1 MYDHFFRY
9 AHRVFEPTWLMD
21 PHTSLELFRE
31 VGSETSQGL
40 ILTDRHGLILQMNE
54 AAEHLSGYLS
64 AELEGSPLQTLIAEA
79 LPTDFLT
86 KKRTPHTCT
95 LQPQAGPEIPVALKF
110 SPMIGAG
117 QFQVLLLRDLR
128 MELPDEARIKRQQ
141 TKLNALLEAI
151 PDSIFFQD
159 FDGNFLDYYPPVTG
173 RFLAPGTQVKGRNIA
188 QVFPEELATRFLEA
202 FREIRAKRETV
213 QFEFS
218 QGTRPVSH
226 FEARVVPMN
235 NHKILSIVREVT
247 ESVRNKQEL
256 EKEKTLLRNYL
267 DTAASMFVVINA
279 DHRILMANKKTC
291 EVLGYSH
298 RELLEKNWFSRFV
311 PEEDRSRQ
319 EALFD
324 RSIRRR
330 SRQSEYFESYVITR
344 KGIRRLIRWRNA
356 LLRDERGKVTG
367 LICSGVDVTKRKEAE
382 QELFESEA
390 RNRAILDAIP
400 DLILIHDCQGRLLD
414 LETSEAQQ
422 DLFPQGGLKQR
433 QTEALFPSEVAR
445 QMRDIIEKVCLSGE
459 PQTLEFTMASP
470 RGLLHFEARYVHM
483 EGQRALAVARD
494 ITRSKSVQNV
504 LELRNRALEAASD
517 GIVISDARLPDQPV
531 IYSNRAFT
539 KITGYE
545 AAEILGRNCRLL
557 QGKDRDQESIALIS
571 QAVSQGEPCRAVLR
585 NYRKNGEL
593 FWNELSITPIKDT
606 VGITTHF
613 IGVLRDVSQKIAE
626 ENRQQGIRNL
636 LEAIT
641 EDRPLPEIGKQLCE
655 LLVAQTGSGSALI
668 ATLHEETRQ
677 LQALA
682 NYALPASLVG
692 PVESIPI
699 DRQPPC
705 PCSKAANIKSEVIVE
720 DIMADKQ
727 WKDWDSPMRE
737 NGFMAC
743 WSFPVLSSSN
753 QVLGTCTLY
762 RPETGGPDRETRE
775 LIREV
780 TQLTGVA
787 VERHQ
792 SQVKLRQ
799 SNAQLEAYTQILE
812 QSVEERTREVK
823 ATMQKLLKTNEEL
836 EEQINT
842 TRQAESR
849 ALASQALFA
858 AIARHFPK
866 GVIMVLDRHLAFVH
880 LEGEDMPRMGL
891 DTWNYQGQ
899 RLQDLPGFE
908 PAQIDLLKARIGE
921 TLAGSHLSFEM
932 EYLEQAYMV
941 NSTPLSIDDQLHW
954 ALLVWSNT
962 TEMKHTEQELIRAL
976 ETEQELND
984 LKSRFMSMA
993 SHEFRTPLSAILSS
1007 AILIGKQN
1015 EPGRE
1020 SKRERY
1026 VKQIK
1031 NNVRNL
1037 VVILDDFLSLS
1048 KLEEGEISCQPADF
1062 DLRELLRSVL
1072 EEMETNLKVGQHFV
1086 EDCQPTSYKLW
1097 QDPKLTRHILVN
1109 LLSNAIKYSA
1119 ENSTIEIVLGR
1130 EGRHFVLSV
1139 RDEGMGIPENEQG
1152 QIFNRFFRAR
1162 NAENIQ
1168 GTGLGLNIV
1177 KQYTELMGGTI
1188 EFSSKLGEGS
1198 LFILKLPSSF
1208 NTRSDEKDPD
1218 Y

>member
-1 MYDHFFRY
+1 
-9 AHRVFEPTWLMD
+9 MD

-31 VGSETSQGL
+31 VGSEASQGL
-40 ILTDRHGLILQMNE
+40 ILTDRQGLILQLNE
-54 AAEHLSGYLS
+54 AAERLSGYLS
-64 AELEGSPLQTLIAEA
+64 TELSGIRLQTLIAEI
-79 LPTDFLT
+79 LPADYPAAAHAPLSYN
-86 KKRTPHTCT
+86 
-95 LQPQAGPEIPVALKF
+95 LQPKKGGEIPVSLKF
-110 SPMIGAG
+110 SPPIGDG
-117 QFQVLLLRDLR
+117 QLQVIFLRDLR
-128 MELPDEARIKRQQ
+128 KEPPQEAEIKRQQ
-141 TKLNALLEAI
+141 IKLNALLEAI

-159 FDGNFLDYYPPVTG
+159 FDGNFLDYYPPVAG
-173 RFLAPGTQVKGRNIA
+173 RFLEPGTRVQGRNMSE
-188 QVFPEELATRFLEA
+188 VFPDNLAVRFREA
-202 FREIRAKRETV
+202 FRKIKARRETE

-218 QGTRPVSH
+218 LGKDPVAYY
-226 FEARVVPMN
+226 EARLVPMN

-247 ESVRNKQEL
+247 ESVRNKLEL
-256 EKEKTLLRNYL
+256 EKEKALIRNYL

-291 EVLGYSH
+291 EVLGYNQ

-311 PEEDRSRQ
+311 PEEDRARQ

-330 SRQSEYFESYVITR
+330 SRQSEYFENEVVTR
-344 KGIRRLIRWRNA
+344 KGKRRLIRWRNA
-356 LLRDERGKVTG
+356 LLRDSRGKVTG
-367 LICSGVDVTKRKEAE
+367 LICSGVDITQRKEAE
-382 QELFESEA
+382 QGLFESEA

-400 DLILIHDCQGRLLD
+400 DLIFIHDCQGNLLD
-414 LETSEAQQ
+414 LETSEGLQ
-422 DLFPQGGLKQR
+422 DLFPPAAVKNKQPD
-433 QTEALFPSEVAR
+433 AIFPPEVVAR
-445 QMRDIIEKVCLSGE
+445 MREIIGNVCRNGE
-459 PQTLEFTMASP
+459 PQTLEFSMDSP

-483 EGQRALAVARD
+483 DGQRALAVARD
-494 ITRSKSVQNV
+494 ITGAKAVQDV

-517 GIVISDARLPDQPV
+517 GIVISDARLPDQPI
-531 IYSNRAFT
+531 IYSNKAFT
-539 KITGYE
+539 RITGYGAE
-545 AAEILGRNCRLL
+545 EILGKNCRFL
-557 QGKDRDQESIALIS
+557 QGKDRDQESIGLIA
-571 QAVSQGEPCRAVLR
+571 QAVKAGEPCRALLR

-593 FWNELSITPIKDT
+593 FWNELSITPIKDAL
-606 VGITTHF
+606 GHASHF
-613 IGVLRDVSQKIAE
+613 IGVLRDVSHKIAE

-655 LLVAQTGSGSALI
+655 LLVSQTGSGSALI
-668 ATLHEETRQ
+668 ATLHAETRQ
-677 LQALA
+677 LEGLA
-682 NYALPASLVG
+682 SYALPAELNK
-692 PVESIPI
+692 PTEQIPI
-699 DRQPPC
+699 DRNPPC
-705 PCSKAANIKSEVIVE
+705 PCSKAARLKSEVIVE
-720 DIMADKQ
+720 DMVADSA
-727 WKDWDSPMRE
+727 WNDWASPMRE
-737 NGFMAC
+737 HGFMAC
-743 WSFPVLSSSN
+743 WSFPVLSSN
-753 QVLGTCTLY
+753 NAVLGTCTLY
-762 RPETGGPDRETRE
+762 RPEPGGPDRDTRE

-787 VERHQ
+787 IERHQ
-792 SQVKLRQ
+792 TQVKLRQ
-799 SNAQLEAYTQILE
+799 SNAQLEAYTQVLE

-823 ATMQKLLKTNEEL
+823 ATLQQLLKTNQEL

-842 TRQAESR
+842 TRAAESR

-866 GVIMVLDRHLAFVH
+866 GVIMVLDRHLSFIH
-880 LEGEDMPRMGL
+880 LQGEDMPRMGL
-891 DTWNYQGQ
+891 HTWNYQG
-899 RLQDLPGFE
+899 RYLDDLPGFE
-908 PAQIDLLKARIGE
+908 PAQIELLKARIAE

-932 EYLEQAYMV
+932 GYLEQAYMV
-941 NSTPLSIDDQLHW
+941 NSTPLTIDDQPQW

-962 TEMKHTEQELIRAL
+962 TEMKRTELELLRAL
-976 ETEQELND
+976 QTEQELND

-1048 KLEEGEISCQPADF
+1048 KLEEGEISCQPSEF
-1062 DLRELLRSVL
+1062 NLRELLRSVL

-1086 EDCQPTSYKLW
+1086 EDCQPTSYQLR

-1119 ENSTIEIVLGR
+1119 ENTAIEIVLGR
-1130 EGRHFVLSV
+1130 EASHLVLSV

-1198 LFILKLPSSF
+1198 RFVLKLPISC
-1208 NTRSDEKDPD
+1208 NTGNDEKDPD
-1218 Y
+1218 H

>member
-1 MYDHFFRY
+1 
-9 AHRVFEPTWLMD
+9 MD

-40 ILTDRHGLILQMNE
+40 ILTDREGLILQMNE
-54 AAEHLSGYLS
+54 AAELLSGYLS
-64 AELEGSPLQTLIAEA
+64 AELAGSPLQSLIAET
-79 LPTDFLT
+79 LPPDFPIVKHPPIT
-86 KKRTPHTCT
+86 YN
-95 LQPQAGPEIPVALKF
+95 LQHKAGPEIPVSLKF
-110 SPMIGAG
+110 SPLIGYG
-117 QFQVLLLRDLR
+117 QFQVILLRDLR
-128 MELPDEARIKRQQ
+128 KEPPREVEIKRQQ

-159 FDGNFLDYYPPVTG
+159 FEGNFLDYYPPVTG
-173 RFLAPGTQVKGRNIA
+173 RFLAPGTHVQGRNISE
-188 QVFPEELATRFLEA
+188 VFPEKLAFRFLEA
-202 FREIRAKRETV
+202 FKEIRSKRETV

-218 QGTRPVSH
+218 HGTDPRAH
-226 FEARVVPMN
+226 YEARLVPMN

-256 EKEKTLLRNYL
+256 EKEKSLIRNYL
-267 DTAASMFVVINA
+267 DTAASLFVVIAA
-279 DHRILMANKKTC
+279 DHRIVLANKKTC

-298 RELLEKNWFSRFV
+298 REILEKNWFSRFV
-311 PEEDRSRQ
+311 PEEDRARQ

-330 SRQSEYFESYVITR
+330 SRQSEYFESQVITR
-344 KGIRRLIRWRNA
+344 NGKRRLIRWRNA
-356 LLRDERGKVTG
+356 LLRDSRGKVTG
-367 LICSGVDVTKRKEAE
+367 LICSGVDITKRKEAE

-400 DLILIHDCQGRLLD
+400 DLILIHDCHGSLLD
-414 LETSEAQQ
+414 LETSEALKE
-422 DLFPQGGLKQR
+422 LFPPDGPKQGQP
-433 QTEALFPSEVAR
+433 EDFFSPEVAAA
-445 QMRDIIEKVCLSGE
+445 MRDVIRHVCLSGE
-459 PQTLEFTMASP
+459 PQTLEFSMKSP
-470 RGLLHFEARYVHM
+470 GGLVHFEARYVHM

-531 IYSNRAFT
+531 IYCNKAFT
-539 KITGYE
+539 EITGYE
-545 AAEILGRNCRLL
+545 ADEILGRNCRVL
-557 QGKDRDQESIALIS
+557 QGKDREQDNIGLIA
-571 QAVSQGEPCRAVLR
+571 QAVGRGEPCRTVLR

-593 FWNELSITPIKDT
+593 FWNELSITPINDPA
-606 VGITTHF
+606 GPATHF
-613 IGVLRDVSQKIAE
+613 IGVLRDVSHKITE

-641 EDRPLPEIGKQLCE
+641 EDRPLSEIGKQLCE
-655 LLVAQTGSGSALI
+655 FLVSQTGSGAALI
-668 ATLHEETRQ
+668 SVVAPETRE
-677 LQALA
+677 LRSLA
-682 NYALPASLVG
+682 DYALPDELRQKYSC
-692 PVESIPI
+692 IPL
-699 DRQPPC
+699 DKEPPC
-705 PCSKAANIKSEVIVE
+705 PCGLAVRSKGEVILE
-720 DIMADKQ
+720 NFGADPRWKQ
-727 WKDWDSPMRE
+727 QVSPLLGH
-737 NGFMAC
+737 GFMSL
-743 WSFPVLSSSN
+743 WSFPVLSS
-753 QVLGTCTLY
+753 QQVVLGNCVLY
-762 RPETGGPDRETRE
+762 RPQTGGPDQAIRE

-780 TQLTGVA
+780 SQLTGVA
-787 VERHQ
+787 IERHQ

-799 SNAQLEAYTQILE
+799 SNEQLEAYTQILE

-823 ATMQKLLKTNEEL
+823 ATMQKLLKSNQEL

-842 TRQAESR
+842 TREAESR
-849 ALASQALFA
+849 ALASQTLFA

-866 GVIMVLDRHLAFVH
+866 GVIMVLDRQLSFMH

-891 DTWNYQGQ
+891 QTWNYKGQ
-899 RLQDLPGFE
+899 QLKDLPGFE
-908 PAQIDLLKARIGE
+908 PAQLDLLKARIDE
-921 TLAGSHLSFEM
+921 TLAGSHRSFEM
-932 EYLEQAYMV
+932 EYLEQVYMV
-941 NSTPLSIDDQLHW
+941 NSTPLVIEDQPQW

-962 TEMKHTEQELIRAL
+962 TEMKRTEQELIRAL
-976 ETEQELND
+976 QTEQELND

-1048 KLEEGEISCQPADF
+1048 KLEEGEISCQPIDF

-1086 EDCQPTSYKLW
+1086 EDCQPVSHQLR

-1119 ENSTIEIVLGR
+1119 ENTAIEIVLGR
-1130 EGRHFVLSV
+1130 EGKHLMLSV

-1198 LFILKLPSSF
+1198 LFVLKLPATC
-1208 NTRSDEKDPD
+1208 NNQSDEKDPD
-1218 Y
+1218 H

>member
-1 MYDHFFRY
+1 
-9 AHRVFEPTWLMD
+9 MD
-21 PHTSLELFRE
+21 PDTSLELFRE

-40 ILTDRHGLILQMNE
+40 ILTDRQGLIVQMNE
-54 AAEHLSGYLS
+54 AAEHLLGYLGS
-64 AELEGSPLQTLIAEA
+64 ELCGSPLQSLVVETLPGNGLAGKHMS
-79 LPTDFLT
+79 LT
-86 KKRTPHTCT
+86 GNMRSKD
-95 LQPQAGPEIPVALKF
+95 GSDIPVTLRF
-110 SPMIGAG
+110 SPLLGDG
-117 QFQVLLLRDLR
+117 QYQVLLISGLSDNPPR
-128 MELPDEARIKRQQ
+128 EAEIKRQQ

-173 RFLAPGTQVKGRNIA
+173 RFLEPGTPVKGCKMSE
-188 QVFPEELATRFLEA
+188 VFPEKLAARFLEA
-202 FREIRAKRETV
+202 FGSIRSNREPV

-218 QGTRPVSH
+218 QGTNPVAYY
-226 FEARVVPMN
+226 EARLVPVN
-235 NHKILSIVREVT
+235 NRKILSIVREVT

-256 EKEKTLLRNYL
+256 EKEKSLIRNYL

-279 DHRILMANKKTC
+279 DHRILVANRKTC
-291 EVLGYSH
+291 EILGYSQ
-298 RELLEKNWFSRFV
+298 REMLEKNWFSRFV
-311 PEEDRSRQ
+311 PEEDRARQ
-319 EALFD
+319 VALFD

-330 SRQSEYFESYVITR
+330 SRQSEYFESEVISR
-344 KGIRRLIRWRNA
+344 KGKRLLIRWRNA
-356 LLRDERGKVTG
+356 LLKDSRGKVTG
-367 LICSGVDVTKRKEAE
+367 LICSGEDITKRKQAE

-400 DLILIHDCQGRLLD
+400 DLILIHDCQGALLD
-414 LETSEAQQ
+414 LETSESLKE
-422 DLFPQGGLKQR
+422 LFPPDALKQR
-433 QTEALFPSEVAR
+433 QPEDFLPAEVAAR
-445 QMRDIIEKVCLSGE
+445 MRGIIREVCQSGE
-459 PQTLEFTMASP
+459 SQTLEFSMDSP

-494 ITRSKSVQNV
+494 ITRSKSVQDV

-517 GIVISDARLPDQPV
+517 GIVISDARLPDHPV
-531 IYSNRAFT
+531 IYSNKAFT
-539 KITGYE
+539 QITGYE
-545 AAEILGRNCRLL
+545 DHEILGRNCRIL
-557 QGKDRDQESIALIS
+557 QGKDQDQEGIGLIS
-571 QAVSQGEPCRAVLR
+571 RAVQNGDPCRTLLR
-585 NYRKNGEL
+585 NYRRDGKV
-593 FWNELSITPIKDT
+593 FWNELSITPIKDAA
-606 VGITTHF
+606 GMATHF
-613 IGVLRDVSQKIAE
+613 IGVLRDVSHKIAE
-626 ENRQQGIRNL
+626 ESRQQGIRNL
-636 LEAIT
+636 LKSIT
-641 EDRPLPEIGKQLCE
+641 EDQPLPEIGKQLCE
-655 LLVAQTGSGSALI
+655 LLVSQTGSGAALI
-668 ATLHEETRQ
+668 ATLNMESRE

-682 NYALPASLVG
+682 SYALPVKLCDPFKA
-692 PVESIPI
+692 IPL
-699 DRQPPC
+699 DRLPPC
-705 PCSKAANIKSEVIVE
+705 PCSMAAGHKAEVIVE
-720 DIMADKQ
+720 DLVANSH
-727 WKDWDSPMRE
+727 WKDPVSTIQE
-737 NGFMAC
+737 TGFMAC
-743 WSFPVLSSSN
+743 WSFPVLSAAN
-753 QVLGTCTLY
+753 EVLGTCTLY
-762 RPETGGPDRETRE
+762 RLETGGPDQEIRK

-787 VERHQ
+787 IERHQ
-792 SQVKLRQ
+792 SQLKLRQ
-799 SNAQLEAYTQILE
+799 SNAKLEAYTQILE

-823 ATMQKLLKTNEEL
+823 STMQKLLKTNREL

-842 TRQAESR
+842 TREAESR

-866 GVIMVLDRHLAFVH
+866 GVIMVIDRAFSFVH
-880 LEGEDMPRMGL
+880 LVGEEMPRMGL
-891 DTWNYQGQ
+891 STWDY
-899 RLQDLPGFE
+899 REKYLHDLPGFDR
-908 PAQIDLLKARIGE
+908 AQLELLEARVGE

-932 EYLEQAYMV
+932 QYQEQAYMV
-941 NSTPLSIDDQLHW
+941 NSTPLSIDNQPQW

-962 TEMKHTEQELIRAL
+962 TEMKRTEQELIRAL
-976 ETEQELND
+976 QTEQELND

-1048 KLEEGEISCQPADF
+1048 KLEEGEISCQPSDF

-1072 EEMETNLKVGQHFV
+1072 EEMETNLKMGQHFV
-1086 EDCQPTSYKLW
+1086 EDCQHISYLAH

-1109 LLSNAIKYSA
+1109 LLSNAIKYSS
-1119 ENSTIEIVLGR
+1119 ENTTIQIVLRR
-1130 EGRHFVLSV
+1130 EGSQFLLSV

-1177 KQYTELMGGTI
+1177 KQYTELLGGSV

-1198 LFILKLPSSF
+1198 IFILKLPI
-1208 NTRSDEKDPD
+1208 TCKLCSDEKDPD
-1218 Y
+1218 N

>member
-1 MYDHFFRY
+1 MK
-9 AHRVFEPTWLMD
+9 WLMD
-21 PHTSLELFRE
+21 AHTSFELFRE

-40 ILTDRHGLILQMNE
+40 ILTDRLGLILQMNE

-64 AELEGSPLQTLIAEA
+64 AELGGSPLQTLIAETVPSDAPGETHQA
-79 LPTDFLT
+79 LTYRLQT
-86 KKRTPHTCT
+86 KT
-95 LQPQAGPEIPVALKF
+95 GGEIPVVLKF
-110 SPMIGAG
+110 SPMLGDG
-117 QFQVLLLRDLR
+117 QFQVVLVRDLR
-128 MELPDEARIKRQQ
+128 KEPPREAQIKRQQ

-159 FDGNFLDYYPPVTG
+159 LNGNFLDYYPPVTG
-173 RFLAPGTQVKGRNIA
+173 RFLEPGTRVQGRHISE
-188 QVFPEELATRFLEA
+188 VFPGQLAARFMEA
-202 FREIRAKRETV
+202 FGQARASRETV

-218 QGTRPVSH
+218 LGKDPVAH
-226 FEARVVPMN
+226 YEARVVPMN

-256 EKEKTLLRNYL
+256 EKEKALIRNYL

-311 PEEDRSRQ
+311 PEEDRARQ
-319 EALFD
+319 ELLFD

-330 SRQSEYFESYVITR
+330 SRQSEYFENEVVTR
-344 KGIRRLIRWRNA
+344 KGKRRLIRWRNA
-356 LLRDERGKVTG
+356 LLRDSRGKVTG
-367 LICSGVDVTKRKEAE
+367 LICSGVDITKRKEAE
-382 QELFESEA
+382 QGLFESEA

-400 DLILIHDCQGRLLD
+400 DLILIHDCQGNLLD
-414 LETSEAQQ
+414 LETSEALEHLFPAAGPKPRQPE
-422 DLFPQGGLKQR
+422 DLFP
-433 QTEALFPSEVAR
+433 VAIAAR
-445 QMRDIIEKVCLSGE
+445 MRDTIQHVCLSGE
-459 PQTLEFTMASP
+459 PQTLEFALDSP
-470 RGLLHFEARYVHM
+470 AGLLHFEARYVHM

-494 ITRSKSVQNV
+494 ITRSRSVQNV

-531 IYSNRAFT
+531 IYCNKAFT
-539 KITGYE
+539 QITGYDDTD
-545 AAEILGRNCRLL
+545 ILGKNCRFL
-557 QGKDRDQESIALIS
+557 QGKDRDQESIGLIA
-571 QAVSQGEPCRAVLR
+571 QAVSMGEPCRAVLR
-585 NYRKNGEL
+585 NYRKNGQL
-593 FWNELSITPIKDT
+593 FWNELSITPIKDAT
-606 VGITTHF
+606 GLATHY
-613 IGVLRDVSQKIAE
+613 IGVLRDVSHKIDE

-641 EDRPLPEIGKQLCE
+641 QDRPLPEIGKQLCE
-655 LLVAQTGSGSALI
+655 LLVSHTGSGSALI
-668 ATLHEETRQ
+668 ATLQPETRQ
-677 LQALA
+677 LEALA
-682 NYALPASLVG
+682 SYALPAKLSE
-692 PVESIPI
+692 PTESIPI
-699 DRQPPC
+699 DRDPPC
-705 PCSKAANIKSEVIVE
+705 PCSKAARLKSEVIV
-720 DIMADKQ
+720 ADMVHDDL
-727 WKDWDSPMRE
+727 WKDWVSPMRE
-737 NGFMAC
+737 HGFMAC
-743 WSFPVLSSSN
+743 WSFPVLSSRN
-753 QVLGTCTLY
+753 EVLGTCTLY
-762 RPETGGPDRETRE
+762 RPDTGEPDRDTRE

-787 VERHQ
+787 IERQ
-792 SQVKLRQ
+792 QAQVKLRK
-799 SNAQLEAYTQILE
+799 SNAQLEAYTQVLE

-823 ATMQKLLKTNEEL
+823 ATLQQLLKTNQEL

-842 TRQAESR
+842 TREAESR

-866 GVIMVLDRHLAFVH
+866 GVIMVLDRQLSFIH

-891 DTWNYQGQ
+891 HTWHYQGQ
-899 RLQDLPGFE
+899 HLQDLPGFE
-908 PAQIDLLKARIGE
+908 AAQIEHLKAQIDE
-921 TLAGSHLSFEM
+921 TLAGSHLSFEV
-932 EYLEQAYMV
+932 EYREQAYMV
-941 NSTPLSIDDQLHW
+941 NSTPLAIDDQPQW

-962 TEMKHTEQELIRAL
+962 TEMKRTEQELLRAL
-976 ETEQELND
+976 QTEQELND

-1015 EPGRE
+1015 DPGKE
-1020 SKRERY
+1020 TKRERY

-1048 KLEEGEISCQPADF
+1048 KLEEGEISCQPSDF

-1086 EDCQPTSYKLW
+1086 EDCQPTSYQLR

-1119 ENSTIEIVLGR
+1119 ENTAIEIVLGR
-1130 EGRHFVLSV
+1130 EGEHLLLSV

-1198 LFILKLPSSF
+1198 LFVLKLPATC
-1208 NTRSDEKDPD
+1208 NTQSDEKNPD
-1218 Y
+1218 H